1 MSMSRYVSVSL
12 CQYVFPLS
20 LSFSFYGVLSYLCC
34 IYGFLSY
41 LCFIYGFFIVI
52 LLPYLY
58 RVRTSLVKFVLTV
71 SRLIYLRFF
80 YYLCGSLLISI
91 QLLFFN

>member
-20 LSFSFYGVLSYLCC
+20 LFFLFLCV

-71 SRLIYLRFF
+71 SRLIYLLFF

>member
-1 MSMSRYVSVSL
+1 MSMSRYVSVSVSVCL
-12 CQYVFPLS
+12 PSLS
-20 LSFSFYGVLSYLCC
+20 LFLFLCV

-71 SRLIYLRFF
+71 SRLIYLLFF